1 MFKPQPVLFKL
12 ITVSLFIIVCQ
23 KSLLYSQGNLKGKVI
38 DDNQEALA
46 YANVLL
52 LNSID
57 SSLIRG
63 ELTDDGGNYIFQAVD
78 QGSYLISSSYLG
90 YSDYYSEVINI
101 SNNQDLRMDD
111 IILSEG
117 VSLDEVQVVAKKA
130 LFEQKI
136 DRLVVNVASSL
147 TSAGG
152 TALEVLEKSPGV
164 IVNRQSNNISLV
176 GKDGLSVM
184 INGKLT
190 YQPVESIIQM
200 LEGMPSDNIESI
212 EIITTPPANFDAEG
226 NAGFINIIL
235 KERTDMGLNGNWSAS
250 VGYGRGETASANL
263 GLNYRKDKLNIFSNY
278 SYTRMAQEQ
287 FFYNYRKVDFENTI
301 TESEVSTNREP
312 NENNHNI
319 RLGLDYELSDN
330 TIVGL
335 LFGAYNNR
343 WAMDANNFG
352 MTTINNTLD
361 SRLSLVNDEVNEW
374 KHFMSNINIEQKIGS
389 SGKLNLNLDYLLYE
403 DDNPTNY
410 TTEFFDADDVLLKLE
425 ETRSRK
431 LTPINIKVAQ
441 VDYSNTI
448 NENINFLTGF
458 KIASSEFTNDVSVE
472 IKENNEWNFIDQFTN
487 ESDLKENILAAF
499 ASVDFKIKDNNTFKA
514 GLRYEHTDSKLNTI
528 KEGSVVDRQFGA
540 LFPSVFYSRKINDE
554 QSLNLSYSRRITR
567 PTFNDM
573 APFAI
578 FLDPNTFFFGNA
590 SLQPAI
596 ANNYKVDY
604 RLNSYMLSVQYSKE
618 DSTISR
624 FQDRVTLNTNQQ
636 AYEPVNLSNTENISA
651 NLSVPVYIGNNW
663 TMQNNFLFLWSQT
676 ESYYDDDL
684 IKLSNKSYNIST
696 TQTWLLENDFSL
708 ELNAFYNSPS
718 ISGRST

>member
-63 ELTDDGGNYIFQAVD
+63 ELTDDGGNYTFESVD

-90 YSDYYSEVINI
+90 YSDYYSEIIKI

-263 GLNYRKDKLNIFSNY
+263 GLNYRKDKLNIFYNY

-287 FFYNYRKVDFENTI
+287 FFYNYRKVEFENTI
-301 TESEVSTNREP
+301 TESE
-312 NENNHNI
+312 
-319 RLGLDYELSDN
+319 
-330 TIVGL
+330 
-335 LFGAYNNR
+335 
-343 WAMDANNFG
+343 
-352 MTTINNTLD
+352 
-361 SRLSLVNDEVNEW
+361 
-374 KHFMSNINIEQKIGS
+374 
-389 SGKLNLNLDYLLYE
+389 
-403 DDNPTNY
+403 
-410 TTEFFDADDVLLKLE
+410 
-425 ETRSRK
+425 
-431 LTPINIKVAQ
+431 
-441 VDYSNTI
+441 
-448 NENINFLTGF
+448 
-458 KIASSEFTNDVSVE
+458 
-472 IKENNEWNFIDQFTN
+472 
-487 ESDLKENILAAF
+487 
-499 ASVDFKIKDNNTFKA
+499 
-514 GLRYEHTDSKLNTI
+514 
-528 KEGSVVDRQFGA
+528 
-540 LFPSVFYSRKINDE
+540 
-554 QSLNLSYSRRITR
+554 
-567 PTFNDM
+567 
-573 APFAI
+573 
-578 FLDPNTFFFGNA
+578 
-590 SLQPAI
+590 
-596 ANNYKVDY
+596 
-604 RLNSYMLSVQYSKE
+604 
-618 DSTISR
+618 
-624 FQDRVTLNTNQQ
+624 
-636 AYEPVNLSNTENISA
+636 
-651 NLSVPVYIGNNW
+651 
-663 TMQNNFLFLWSQT
+663 
-676 ESYYDDDL
+676 
-684 IKLSNKSYNIST
+684 IST
-696 TQTWLLENDFSL
+696 
-708 ELNAFYNSPS
+708 
-718 ISGRST
+718 

>member
-63 ELTDDGGNYIFQAVD
+63 ELTDDGGNYTFESVD

-90 YSDYYSEVINI
+90 YSDYYSEIIKI

-263 GLNYRKDKLNIFSNY
+263 GLNYRKDKLNIFYNY

-287 FFYNYRKVDFENTI
+287 FFYNYRKVEFENTI
-301 TESEVSTNREP
+301 TESEISTNREP

-319 RLGLDYELSDN
+319 RLGVDYELSDN

-361 SRLSLVNDEVNEW
+361 SKLSLVNDEVNEW

-431 LTPINIKVAQ
+431 LTPINIKVGQ

-499 ASVDFKIKDNNTFKA
+499 ASVDFKIKDKNTFKA

-540 LFPSVFYSRKINDE
+540 LFPSIFYSRKINDE

-604 RLNSYMLSVQYSKE
+604 R
-618 DSTISR
+618 
-624 FQDRVTLNTNQQ
+624 
-636 AYEPVNLSNTENISA
+636 
-651 NLSVPVYIGNNW
+651 
-663 TMQNNFLFLWSQT
+663 
-676 ESYYDDDL
+676 
-684 IKLSNKSYNIST
+684 
-696 TQTWLLENDFSL
+696 
-708 ELNAFYNSPS
+708 
-718 ISGRST
+718 